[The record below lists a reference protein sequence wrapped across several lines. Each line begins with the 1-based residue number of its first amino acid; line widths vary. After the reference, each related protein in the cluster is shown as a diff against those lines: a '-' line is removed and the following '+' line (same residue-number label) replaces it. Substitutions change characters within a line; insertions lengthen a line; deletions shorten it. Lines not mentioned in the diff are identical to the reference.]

1 MKVLLDVFTKEL
13 PTPTDGAPVAE
24 KGGETKKESADT
36 SKEQA
41 ATAGVTASGP
51 APAKPIG
58 PTAPTEKDYDPE
70 EIKKADAFKAKGN
83 DFFKGKCGI

>member
-1 MKVLLDVFTKEL
+1 
-13 PTPTDGAPVAE
+13 
-24 KGGETKKESADT
+24 
-36 SKEQA
+36 
-41 ATAGVTASGP
+41 VTASGP

-83 DFFKGKCGI
+83 DFFKESKYDEALEAYSEAIFCNVPPK